1 MGYTKDQL
9 LARLRELQ
17 IDFIC
22 YDHPAVLTV
31 EAQAKH
37 VAHLGG
43 ALSKNLLL
51 KDKKN
56 RFYVVSALAG
66 TNIDMKVL
74 SQRLGLGKGGLRM
87 APEEALQEIL
97 QVPMGCVTPFA
108 LINDSASAVSL
119 LLDQGF
125 KAQKCCYFHPLT
137 NETTISLSASDLN
150 KFLTSIG
157 RQPTYVDLEAS
168 PLVGKDNPPDL
179 ASLVPSGV
187 PTLTGDTIKAVPA
200 QMMCPRRNQQI
211 VQDCQIGYQHNQL
224 FLELFLFSLLLSAPP
239 PSCPH
244 PPPEKS
250 SPAKLSLGQANSRPD
265 LPKNAV
271 EKTQNRVDALAEAS
285 DVGKFVNEIIDKI
298 STAFLSEVSK
308 NSNVQQMELRGRSV
322 LDGIRKRVVSDL
334 ENMTM
339 SMKNAAYTQGFH
351 AGFQSMLQSGI
362 QNQSFRN

>member
-1 MGYTKDQL
+1 M
-9 LARLRELQ
+9 ELQ

-51 KDKKN
+51 KDKKH

-97 QVPMGCVTPFA
+97 QVPVGCVTPFA

-125 KAQKCCYFHPLT
+125 QAQKCCYFHPLT

-168 PLVGKDNPPDL
+168 PLVGKDSPPDL
-179 ASLVPSGV
+179 ASFVPSGV
-187 PTLTGDTIKAVPA
+187 PTLTGETNKAVPA
-200 QMMCPRRNQQI
+200 QND
-211 VQDCQIGYQHNQL
+211 V
-224 FLELFLFSLLLSAPP
+224 SK
-239 PSCPH
+239 
-244 PPPEKS
+244 EKS
-250 SPAKLSLGQANSRPD
+250 TDHAGQASSRLD
-265 LPKNAV
+265 LQKNAV
-271 EKTQNRVDALAEAS
+271 EKTQNRVDPLAEAS
-285 DVGKFVNEIIDKI
+285 DVGKFVKEIIDKI
-298 STAFLSEVSK
+298 STAYLSEVSK
-308 NSNVQQMELRGRSV
+308 DSNVQQMELPGHSV

-351 AGFQSMLQSGI
+351 AGFQSMLRSGI
-362 QNQSFRN
+362 ENWSFRS